1 MHHCAFRGHLCARVR
16 AQRCLY
22 LGAIVPFLRR
32 FANLA
37 KRENLLGIL
46 FSYFLIIEIDSSSI
60 SIKIDVVDFGK
71 NFIA

>member
-1 MHHCAFRGHLCARVR
+1 MPVCASRGHKSAFVR
-16 AQRCLY
+16 AQRCPY
-22 LGAIVPFLRR
+22 LGTIVPFLRR

-37 KRENLLGIL
+37 KLRISAWHS

-71 NFIA
+71 TFIA

>member
-1 MHHCAFRGHLCARVR
+1 M
-16 AQRCLY
+16 
-22 LGAIVPFLRR
+22 PFLRR